1 MSASSDSDSDS
12 EYPFLYEPGWVDWD
26 GEGENIERYSS
37 GGLHPVHLNDFFP
50 TSSPGSE
57 GYRILHKLGYGGFSH
72 VWYGQNLRHGGAA
85 LKFIASD
92 QTGKTLEVEI
102 NNFLA
107 SRSKEEPGFHNV
119 ALCLETFQVN
129 GPNGIHDV
137 IATEPA
143 LRMSSVLYTSAM
155 DSLDDR
161 VVFRQT
167 LAGLGFIHK
176 HGFVH
181 RDLHV
186 GNIAIE
192 FPFLRTAGV
201 AAIMQSTGHP
211 VCHALLPM
219 APTSNPPPLPTY
231 VVESAKFCQHFTLTN
246 ADTQCFVVKIID
258 FGCSFRPVTDEPPNP
273 YHHGPPKPPECNL
286 LEMIPGRRLPSTPED
301 VPENSSNNHPWS
313 ELLESE
319 RGSTCSG
326 ISRCLGPQLVCAR
339 RRLGHR
345 LHPPFDPG
353 TE

>member
-1 MSASSDSDSDS
+1 MTFSRPRHPAVRATEYSINSDMAASLT
-12 EYPFLYEPGWVDWD
+12 FGTA
-26 GEGENIERYSS
+26 R
-37 GGLHPVHLNDFFP
+37 
-50 TSSPGSE
+50 TSVE
-57 GYRILHKLGYGGFSH
+57 HNR
-72 VWYGQNLRHGGAA
+72 
-85 LKFIASD
+85 
-92 QTGKTLEVEI
+92 KTLEVEI

-246 ADTQCFVVKIID
+246 ADTQSFVVKIID
-258 FGCSFRPVTDEPPNP
+258 FGCSFRSATDEPPNP

-313 ELLESE
+313 ELLERE
-319 RGSTCSG
+319 RGRLALESRDVSDLNWSAQGDVWVIGCTLLSILVRNETQCIFLFGARLWDRDSLRTSPNTSAQCQSG
-326 ISRCLGPQLVCAR
+326 TGYC
-339 RRLGHR
+339 
-345 LHPPFDPG
+345 
-353 TE
+353 